1 MFDCTITAEKLVEG
15 QFVVVKIIKIEDN
28 IITVKLLEYTNV
40 EGLIMPNEIS
50 RRRIRNITQ
59 VTKLGR
65 IEICQILKIENEH
78 VDLSLKQVDEEDKS
92 STLEKYKKNKL
103 AYSIAEKI
111 AKKLNKTT
119 CDIYQIYNKEIQKYG
134 SLYNFFGAIKENM
147 HYINKNNIIEQV
159 TEDIIYQEFKASIF
173 KIRAD
178 IDIICPKNNG
188 IEIIKKSLDKGFEFD
203 TNIEICLLN
212 TPTFSISKI
221 CNNKETGFQCINS
234 VLDIIK
240 NEIEN
245 NGGEFHLMVAPK
257 IYGEKNKHNMLQ
269 YKIDDLKNNCD
280 SESSSN

>member
-1 MFDCTITAEKLVEG
+1 MFECTITTEKLVEG
-15 QFVVVKIIKIEDN
+15 QFVIVKIIKIEDN
-28 IITVKLLEYTNV
+28 IITAKLLEYTNI

-65 IEICQILKIENEH
+65 IEVCQVLKIENEH
-78 VDLSLKQVDEEDKS
+78 VDLSLKQVDEDDKS
-92 STLEKYKKNKL
+92 SALERYKKNKL

-119 CDIYQIYNKEIQKYG
+119 CDIYQIYDEEIQKYG
-134 SLYNFFGAIKENM
+134 SLYNFFGAIKENI

-159 TEDIIYQEFKASIF
+159 TEDIIYQEFKASVF

-178 IDIICPKNNG
+178 IDITCPKSNG
-188 IEIIKKSLDKGFEFD
+188 IEIIKKSLDKGIEFD
-203 TNIEICLLN
+203 KNIEICLLN
-212 TPTFSISKI
+212 TPTFSISKT
-221 CNNKETGFQCINS
+221 CNNKEIGFQCINN
-234 VLDIIK
+234 VLTIIK

-245 NGGEFHLMVAPK
+245 SGGEFHLMVAPK

-269 YKIDDLKNNCD
+269 YKMDNSENDPNT
-280 SESSSN
+280 ESSSD